1 MAQYIKPVVAEVSP
15 NLYAAAKSAGLTGVE
30 KNQVEQMSYTIKKHR
45 QLGKLGV
52 DGARREFERLDSNIQ
67 DQLKFMFKDAEY
79 MQEAPD
85 ASDRVMGVVKGAAKI
100 AASPLIG
107 LFKLGGQ
114 YNRLIN
120 QPYKVARQV
129 AQGADLFSAKTWT
142 DAWDGKSQYDLGALK
157 EATDYFGKYD
167 VEVAKGLL
175 AGKTPGEIV
184 QDFGKVDPELLNS
197 IKKAYDDPE
206 AFKLIVDGVKY
217 AQVSPGRDIARMLDR
232 RPPASGVSGTTKNV
246 SGVIDF
252 VYQIAVDPL
261 TWMTGGLSKGVTKGE
276 RLVNSITDAINNG
289 VPIEKAVEAT
299 FKDPKVFQLWENGI
313 GPALKKVADSKG
325 DFGAQS
331 IALDEIA
338 KNFPGYNNPSAIKA
352 LVSGKAFDAAGAQ
365 KYFEDAG
372 NLNLLLAGRTDGM
385 TYMRNGVATARQNRL
400 FSDAIVRSLD
410 NTFNSMSKT
419 AAERNEALTPITE
432 ALLNTED
439 ALQRL
444 NNPLSDMSVL
454 LKANAEIKGWKNLK
468 TYGQLAAR
476 SPQGMEVRIGVNAVD
491 TAANFTARAR
501 QILPKEMAQA
511 LTVRFLEST
520 ADEQIVILRN
530 LDAATMYSMGLGG
543 SVKGEE
549 LIVKTLQD
557 KYGNKAGFAT
567 KRDLAINPEHTKFAP
582 ANTVRE
588 SESGFFVNTEG
599 PIQPYQSTFAVGSLP
614 YDVIGSTIW
623 EIKSKKNIINALGGA
638 TQGNFSKKLVDT
650 WSILTLFP
658 RLGIR
663 SAIDEATMYLLSA
676 PTKDIR
682 RFASLQGLRL
692 GNVSRAATGSETA
705 SGPVRRGIQKALGFV
720 PKSDSVVNI
729 GKQPR
734 YSHEKALSLIDREN
748 IINAKATELG
758 TDPALL
764 TSLEKRQSIAE
775 HITSM
780 YGKHIDDE
788 DLKHIM
794 QAFVNSPDALN
805 SMASSVVAAAGLSG
819 RYGDEVAASVIT
831 PSMLDKAFE
840 AIGVK
845 MGKGTRTIDTGML
858 SEQEVA
864 LAHFEKWFKMLAG
877 NTVKLSDDV
886 TFNPADIFFRYNALK
901 PGEIDPKTGKEMMEL
916 ALDAGMSKVGFKFDE
931 LTKTWV
937 IKDAKDQLTVNAFL
951 ERTMYTVQA
960 RAKGLD
966 DEQIAR
972 GQLFRMFT
980 DMFETFHGDANKF
993 NERLLGV
1000 VKDSY
1005 RQLVKMSD
1013 ETGRIPTWNA
1023 AVARIPLDEFQDA
1036 SQGFRISGP
1045 INTEL
1050 SFGDFDIESV
1060 FKRAGNTMMDWMDQ
1074 QVTGIFR
1081 QPAVMVTYAG
1091 LRKKYKGIEKEF
1103 VRQQVKQE
1111 IGPWGGATQKQI
1123 DAVTA
1128 KYEDIAQKR
1137 FTELAVRE
1145 AADTILKFAD
1155 NPKIRSNFSFSLR
1168 TVGRYYRATE
1178 DFYRRI
1184 YRLKDVAPRTLYRL
1198 RLANVGIEA
1207 SGAIHNDAE
1216 GEPYVV
1222 MPMDNVIFKAT
1233 DGALRVLTG
1242 NTGYS
1247 QPIFNE
1253 FTFKLRMVNPSFS
1266 QDAGLPTLSGPIAGL
1281 GVIAVKNL
1289 LGVVPGKIPFVG
1301 DAIQPYS
1308 ERLGE
1313 SIDTFALG
1321 NIGDNVDVVRAVVPS
1336 SLQRVWGMLPFDEKS
1351 RQETTAAMQAIAYN
1365 AANGIGISP
1374 DATDVE
1380 KAEYLNNIRISAHNI
1395 LFMRHFL
1402 GLFSPVAPGT
1412 MESVGVPDYI
1422 KDTGITSL
1430 RSEFFDILNGVIATS
1445 DGDITDPYE
1454 QALATY
1460 IGTNPGKLIY
1470 TVSREDKQTKVLI
1483 KNTDKLKD
1491 WGINNAK
1498 LIEQYG
1504 EAAYIFAPQIGEFNA
1519 GTYNWIQSAG
1529 LVKSKSVE
1537 KYLRDVQVSEDK
1549 QKYYDIARQE
1559 KEILSTMSDPEL
1571 RANVIKA
1578 ATNERN
1584 ALKAN
1589 NPLLNSALIGSGN
1602 TIGNEQVL
1610 MNSVEQMILDP
1621 NADINPATRQRMA
1634 LAIKM
1639 MREFIAFSTDPELKN
1654 VTNAAQLKAERKDQ
1668 IEADL
1673 KELMLGDLYL
1683 TEANRAIFKSILSF
1697 YSRDSYYAYKELK

>member
-1 MAQYIKPVVAEVSP
+1 MPQYIKPVVAEVSP
-15 NLYAAAKSAGLTGVE
+15 NLYVAAKSAGLTGVE

-45 QLGKLGV
+45 QLSKLGT
-52 DGARREFERLDSNIQ
+52 DGARQEFDRLDSNIQ

-85 ASDRVMGVVKGAAKI
+85 AADRVMGVVKGAAKI

-129 AQGADLFSAKTWT
+129 AQGADLFSTKTWT

-206 AFKLIVDGVKY
+206 AFKLVVDGVKY

-232 RPPASGVSGTTKNV
+232 KPPASGVSETTRKLSGT
-246 SGVIDF
+246 IDF
-252 VYQIAVDPL
+252 IYQIAVDPL

-276 RLVNSITDAINNG
+276 RIATSITEAINKG
-289 VPIEKAVEAT
+289 VPIEKAIETT
-299 FKDPKVFQLWENGI
+299 FKDPKIFDLWEKGI
-313 GPALKKVADSKG
+313 GPAIKKVADSKSPG
-325 DFGAQS
+325 EKS
-331 IALDEIA
+331 IALDDIA
-338 KNFPGYNNPSAIKA
+338 KNFPGYNNPSAIKVLSEA
-352 LVSGKAFDAAGAQ
+352 KVFDATRAQ
-365 KYFEDAG
+365 RFFEDAS
-372 NLNLLLAGRTDGM
+372 NLNLLLAGRTDGI
-385 TYMRNGVATARQNRL
+385 TYMRNGVAVARQNRL
-400 FSDAIVRSLD
+400 FSDAITRSLD
-410 NTFNSMSKT
+410 SVFNNMSRT
-419 AAERNEALTPITE
+419 AAQRDEALSPIT
-432 ALLNTED
+432 AAFLNTED
-439 ALQRL
+439 SLQRL
-444 NNPLSDMSVL
+444 INPNSDMSVVL
-454 LKANAEIKGWKNLK
+454 AANKEITRWKK
-468 TYGQLAAR
+468 IGQMAAR
-476 SPQGMEVRIGVNAVD
+476 SPQGMEVRIGINAID
-491 TAANFTARAR
+491 TSANFTARAR

-543 SVKGEE
+543 SQKGEE
-549 LIVKTLQD
+549 LILKTLQD
-557 KYGNKAGFAT
+557 KYGDKAGFAT

-582 ANTVRE
+582 ANTVRQ

-614 YDVIGSTIW
+614 YDAIGSTIW
-623 EIKSKKNIINALGGA
+623 EIKSKKNIIGGLGGA
-638 TQGNFSKKLVDT
+638 TQGNFSKRLVDT

-658 RLGIR
+658 RLGVR

-692 GNVSRAATGSETA
+692 GNVSRAATGSKTA
-705 SGPVRRGIQKALGFV
+705 SGPIRRGIQKALGFV
-720 PKSDSVVNI
+720 PKSNSTVRI

-734 YSHEKALSLIDREN
+734 YSHEEALSFIDREN
-748 IINAKATELG
+748 IINAKALELG

-775 HITSM
+775 HITVM
-780 YGKHIDDE
+780 YGKHIDNE
-788 DLKHIM
+788 DLKHIL

-805 SMASSVVAAAGLSG
+805 SMASSIVAAAGLSG

-840 AIGVK
+840 AMGIK

-886 TFNPADIFFRYNALK
+886 TLNPADIFFRYNALK

-916 ALDAGMSKVGFKFDE
+916 ALDAGMSKLGFKFDE
-931 LTKTWV
+931 LTKTWL
-937 IKDAKDQLTVNAFL
+937 IKDAKDQKTVDSFL
-951 ERTMYTVQA
+951 QLSMYTVQA

-993 NERLLGV
+993 NEGLLGV

-1005 RQLVKMSD
+1005 RQLVKISA

-1050 SFGDFDIESV
+1050 AFGDFNIESV

-1103 VRQQVKQE
+1103 VRQQVARE
-1111 IGPWGGATQKQI
+1111 IGPFGGTPQKKI
-1123 DAVTA
+1123 DALTA

-1198 RLANVGIEA
+1198 RLSNVGIEA
-1207 SGAIHNDAE
+1207 SGGIHTDAQ

-1233 DGALRVLTG
+1233 DGAFRVLTG
-1242 NTGYS
+1242 TTGYS
-1247 QPIFNE
+1247 QPLFNE
-1253 FTFKLRMVNPSFS
+1253 FTFKLRMANPSFS
-1266 QDAGLPTLSGPIAGL
+1266 QDAGLPTLSGPVAGL

-1301 DAIQPYS
+1301 DRIQPYA
-1308 ERLGE
+1308 EQLGE
-1313 SIDTFALG
+1313 SVDTFALG
-1321 NIGDNVDVVRAVVPS
+1321 NIGDNVDIVRAVVPS
-1336 SLQRVWGMLPFDEKS
+1336 SLQRIWGMLPFDEKS

-1374 DATDVE
+1374 NATDVE
-1380 KAEYLNNIRISAHNI
+1380 KSEYLDNIRISAHNV

-1402 GLFSPVAPGT
+1402 GLISPVAPGT

-1430 RSEFFDILNGVIATS
+1430 RSEFFDILNGINAANN
-1445 DGDITDPYE
+1445 GDITDPYE
-1454 QALATY
+1454 EALATY

-1470 TVSREDKQTKVLI
+1470 TVSRDDKQSKVFI

-1491 WGINNAK
+1491 WGIKNGK

-1504 EAAYIFAPQIGEFNA
+1504 EAAYIFAPQIGDFNA
-1519 GTYNWIQSAG
+1519 GTYNWIQAAG
-1529 LVKSKSVE
+1529 LVKSKSIE
-1537 KYLRDVQVSEDK
+1537 KYFKDLAVAEDK

-1559 KEILSTMSDPEL
+1559 KEILSIMSDPEL

-1578 ATNERN
+1578 ATEQRN

-1610 MNSVEQMILDP
+1610 MTSVEQMIQDP
-1621 NADINPATRQRMA
+1621 NTDINPATRQRMA

-1639 MREFIAFSTDPELKN
+1639 IREFIAFSTDPELKN
-1654 VTNAAQLKAERKDQ
+1654 VSNATQLKSERKDQ
-1668 IEADL
+1668 IEANL

-1683 TEANRAIFKSILSF
+1683 TEANRAIFKSILGF

>member
-1 MAQYIKPVVAEVSP
+1 MPQYIKYVVAEVSP
-15 NLYAAAKSAGLTGVE
+15 NLYAAATSAGLTGVE

-45 QLGKLGV
+45 ELNKLGT
-52 DGARREFERLDSNIQ
+52 DGARKEFDRLDLGVQ
-67 DQLKFMFKDAEY
+67 DQLRFMFKDAEY
-79 MQEAPD
+79 MQEAED
-85 ASDRVMGVVKGAAKI
+85 ATDRFMGVVKTVAKV

-120 QPYKVARQV
+120 EPYKVARQV
-129 AQGADLFSAKTWT
+129 AQGADLFSAKTWV
-142 DAWDGKSQYDLGALK
+142 DAWDGKNQYDQGALK

-175 AGKTPGEIV
+175 YGKTPGEIV
-184 QDFGKVDPELLNS
+184 QDFGKVDPNLLNS

-206 AFKLIVDGVKY
+206 AFKLVLDGVKY

-232 RPPASGVSGTTKNV
+232 KPPSSGVTGTTKNV
-246 SGVIDF
+246 SGVLDF
-252 VYQIAVDPL
+252 IYQFAVDPL

-276 RLVNSITDAINNG
+276 RITNSLTDAINKG
-289 VPIEKAVEAT
+289 VPIERAVETT
-299 FKDPKVFQLWENGI
+299 FKEPLVSELWNRGM
-313 GPALKKVADSKG
+313 GPAIKRVADAVSPGEK
-325 DFGAQS
+325 S
-331 IALDEIA
+331 LALDNIA
-338 KNFPGYNNPSAIKA
+338 KNFPGYNNPSIIKV
-352 LVSGKAFDAAGAQ
+352 LSNSKVFDAPSAQ
-365 KYFEDAG
+365 KFFEDAG
-372 NLNLLLAGRTDGM
+372 NLNLLLAGRVDGI
-385 TYMRNGVATARQNRL
+385 TYMRNGVAVARTHRL
-400 FSDAIVRSLD
+400 MSDGMTRSLD
-410 NTFNSMSKT
+410 SIFNNMSRT
-419 AAERNEALTPITE
+419 AAERDAALSPIV
-432 ALLNTED
+432 AAFLNTED

-444 NNPLSDMSVL
+444 INPNADMSVV
-454 LKANAEIKGWKNLK
+454 LKANKEITGWKK
-468 TYGQLAAR
+468 IGQMAAR
-476 SPQGMEVRIGVNAVD
+476 SPQGLEVRIGVNAID
-491 TAANFTARAR
+491 TSANFTARAR

-511 LTVRFLEST
+511 LTVRFLDST

-549 LIVKTLQD
+549 LIIKTLQD
-557 KYGNKAGFAT
+557 KYGDKAGFAT
-567 KRDLAINPEHTKFAP
+567 KRDLAINPEHAKFAP
-582 ANTVRE
+582 ANSVRE
-588 SESGFFVNTEG
+588 SETGFFVNTEG
-599 PIQPYQSTFAVGSLP
+599 PIQPYQSTWAVGSLP
-614 YDVIGSTIW
+614 YDIIGSTIW
-623 EIKSKKNIINALGGA
+623 EIKSKKNIINAIGGA
-638 TQGNFSKKLVDT
+638 TQGSFSKKLVDT

-682 RFASLQGLRL
+682 NFASLQGFRL
-692 GNVSRAATGSETA
+692 GNMSRAATGSKSA
-705 SGPVRRGIQKALGFV
+705 SGPVRRSVQAALKLV
-720 PKSDSVVNI
+720 PKPNSPIRI

-734 YSHEKALSLIDREN
+734 YSHEEALTLIDRQN
-748 IINAKATELG
+748 IIDARAIELG
-758 TDPALL
+758 VDPAMLS
-764 TSLEKRQSIAE
+764 SLEKREAISD
-775 HITSM
+775 HVSNM
-780 YGKHIDDE
+780 YGKYIDKE
-788 DLKHIM
+788 TAGYLM
-794 QAFVNSPDALN
+794 QGFVHSPDALN
-805 SMASSVVAAAGLSG
+805 SMAASVVAASGISG

-831 PSMLDKAFE
+831 PSMLDMAFE

-877 NTVKLSDDV
+877 NTAKLSDEV
-886 TFNPADIFFRYNALK
+886 TLNPAEIFFRYNALK

-916 ALDAGMSKVGFKFDE
+916 ALDAGMSKIGFKFNE
-931 LTKTWV
+931 LTKTWI
-937 IKDAKDQLTVNAFL
+937 IKDAPDQKTVNAFL
-951 ERTMYTVQA
+951 ERSMYTVQA

-993 NERLLGV
+993 NQGLLDV

-1005 RQLVKMSD
+1005 RQLEKMAAES
-1013 ETGRIPTWNA
+1013 GRIPTWNA
-1023 AVARIPLDEFQDA
+1023 AVARISLDEFQEA
-1036 SQGFRISGP
+1036 SKGFRISGP

-1050 SFGDFDIESV
+1050 AFGDFNIESV
-1060 FKRAGNTMMDWMDQ
+1060 FKRAGNTMMDWMDE

-1081 QPAVMVTYAG
+1081 QPAIMVTYSA

-1103 VRQQVKQE
+1103 VRQQVQNE
-1111 IGPWGGATQKQI
+1111 IGPFAGATQKQI
-1123 DAVTA
+1123 DTVTE
-1128 KYEDIAQKR
+1128 KYKAIAEKR

-1184 YRLKDVAPRTLYRL
+1184 YRMKDVSPRALYRL
-1198 RLANVGIEA
+1198 RLSNVGIEA
-1207 SGAIHNDAE
+1207 SGAIHNDAT

-1233 DGALRVLTG
+1233 DGAIRVLTG

-1247 QPIFNE
+1247 QPLFNE

-1281 GVIAVKNL
+1281 GVIAIKNL
-1289 LGVVPGKIPFVG
+1289 LGVVPGKIPFIG
-1301 DAIQPYS
+1301 DTLQPYS
-1308 ERLGE
+1308 QQLGE

-1336 SLQRVWGMLPFDEKS
+1336 SLQRVWGMLPFDEKA

-1365 AANGIGISP
+1365 AANGVGIDPNAS
-1374 DATDVE
+1374 DLE
-1380 KAEYLNNIRISAHNI
+1380 KAEYLDNIRISAHNV

-1402 GLFSPVAPGT
+1402 GLFSPVAPMT

-1430 RSEFFDILNGVIATS
+1430 RSEFFDILNGVIAS
-1445 DGDITDPYE
+1445 SNGDITDPYE
-1454 QALATY
+1454 EALATY
-1460 IGTNPGKLIY
+1460 IGNNPGKLIY
-1470 TVSREDKQTKVLI
+1470 TISREDKQTSVLI
-1483 KNTDKLKD
+1483 KNTDKLKN
-1491 WGINNAK
+1491 WGIKNAK
-1498 LIEQYG
+1498 LVEQYG
-1504 EAAYIFAPQIGEFNA
+1504 EAAYIFAPQIGDFNA
-1519 GTYNWIQSAG
+1519 ATYNWIQSAG
-1529 LVKSKSVE
+1529 LVKSKSLE
-1537 KYLRDVQVSEDK
+1537 KYYKDLQVAEDK
-1549 QKYYDIARQE
+1549 QKYYDVARQE
-1559 KEILSTMSDPEL
+1559 KEILANMSDPEL
-1571 RANVIKA
+1571 RGNVIKA
-1578 ATNERN
+1578 ATQQRN
-1584 ALKAN
+1584 ALKSS
-1589 NPLLNSALIGSGN
+1589 NPLLNSALIGTGN
-1602 TIGNEQVL
+1602 TIGNEAVL
-1610 MNSVEQMILDP
+1610 MNSVEQMVLDS
-1621 NADINPATRQRMA
+1621 NVDINPATRQRMS

-1639 MREFIAFSTDPELKN
+1639 IREFIAFSTDPQLRDVVN
-1654 VTNAAQLKAERKDQ
+1654 SVQLKAERKAQ
-1668 IEADL
+1668 IEANL
-1673 KELMLGDLYL
+1673 NELMLGDLYL

-1697 YSRDSYYAYKELK
+1697 YSRDSYYAYKELR

>member
-1 MAQYIKPVVAEVSP
+1 MPQYIKPIVAEVSP
-15 NLYAAAKSAGLTGVE
+15 NLYLAAKSAGLTGVE

-45 QLGKLGV
+45 ELGKLGT
-52 DGARREFERLDSNIQ
+52 DGARKEYDRLDPNIQ
-67 DQLKFMFKDAEY
+67 DQLKFMFKDADY
-79 MQEAPD
+79 MQEPED
-85 ASDRVMGVVKGAAKI
+85 ATDRFMGVVKTVVKV

-120 QPYKVARQV
+120 EPYKVARQV
-129 AQGADLFSAKTWT
+129 AQGADLFAAKTWV
-142 DAWDGKSQYDLGALK
+142 DAWDGKNQYDQGALK

-175 AGKTPGEIV
+175 YGKTPGEIV
-184 QDFGKVDPELLNS
+184 QDFGTVDPELLNS
-197 IKKAYDDPE
+197 IKKAYDDPD
-206 AFKLIVDGVKY
+206 AFQLVLDGVKY

-232 RPPASGVSGTTKNV
+232 RPPSSGVTGTTKNV
-246 SGVIDF
+246 SGVLDF
-252 VYQIAVDPL
+252 IYQFAVDPL

-276 RLVNSITDAINNG
+276 RITNSLTNAINKG
-289 VPIEKAVEAT
+289 VPIERAVETT
-299 FKDPKVFQLWENGI
+299 FKEPLVFNLWEDGI
-313 GPALKKVADSKG
+313 GPAIKKVADSKG

-331 IALDEIA
+331 IALDNIA
-338 KNFPGYNNPSAIKA
+338 KNFPGYNNPSIIKV
-352 LVSGKAFDAAGAQ
+352 LSDAKVFNASSAQ
-365 KYFEDAG
+365 RFFEDAG
-372 NLNLLLAGRTDGM
+372 NLNLLLAGRVDGI
-385 TYMRNGVATARQNRL
+385 TYMRNGVAVARQNRL
-400 FSDAIVRSLD
+400 WSDAITRSLD
-410 NTFNSMSKT
+410 KTFNNMSKT

-432 ALLNTED
+432 ALLNTES

-444 NNPLSDMSVL
+444 VNPTADMSAVL
-454 LKANAEIKGWKNLK
+454 NANKEIKGWKK
-468 TYGQLAAR
+468 IGQMAAR
-476 SPQGMEVRIGVNAVD
+476 SPQGLEVRIGVNAID

-501 QILPKEMAQA
+501 QLLPKEMAQA

-549 LIVKTLQD
+549 LIIKTLQD
-557 KYGNKAGFAT
+557 KYGDKAGFAT
-567 KRDLAINPEHTKFAP
+567 KRDLAINPEHAKFAP
-582 ANTVRE
+582 ANSVRE
-588 SESGFFVNTEG
+588 SETGFFVNTEG
-599 PIQPYQSTFAVGSLP
+599 PIQPYQTTWAVGSLP
-614 YDVIGSTIW
+614 YDIIGSTIW
-623 EIKSKKNIINALGGA
+623 EIKSKKNIINGIGGA
-638 TQGNFSKKLVDT
+638 TQGAFSKKLVDT

-658 RLGIR
+658 RLGVR

-682 RFASLQGLRL
+682 HFASLQGFRL
-692 GNVSRAATGSETA
+692 GNMSRAATGSKSA
-705 SGPVRRGIQKALGFV
+705 SGPVRRSIQAGLKLT
-720 PKSDSVVNI
+720 PKSESGIRI

-734 YSHEKALSLIDREN
+734 YTHEEALSLIDREN
-748 IINAKATELG
+748 IINAKAIELG

-764 TSLEKRQSIAE
+764 SSLEKRKAISE
-775 HITSM
+775 HVSKM
-780 YGKHIDDE
+780 YGKYINKE
-788 DLKHIM
+788 TAGYLM
-794 QAFVNSPDALN
+794 QGFVHSPDALN
-805 SMASSVVAAAGLSG
+805 SMAASIVAASGIAG

-831 PSMLDKAFE
+831 PSMLDRAFE
-840 AIGVK
+840 AIGIK

-877 NTVKLSDDV
+877 NTAKLSDEV
-886 TFNPADIFFRYNALK
+886 ILNPAEIFFRYNALK
-901 PGEIDPKTGKEMMEL
+901 PGEVDPKTGKEMMEL
-916 ALDAGMSKVGFKFDE
+916 ALDAAMTKIGFKFDE
-931 LTKTWV
+931 LTKTWLV
-937 IKDAKDQLTVNAFL
+937 KDASDQKTVNAFL
-951 ERTMYTVQA
+951 ERSMYTVQA

-966 DEQIAR
+966 DEQIVR

-993 NERLLGV
+993 NDTLLGV
-1000 VKDSY
+1000 VQSSY
-1005 RQLVKMSD
+1005 RELQKMALES
-1013 ETGRIPTWNA
+1013 GRIPTWNA
-1023 AVARIPLDEFQDA
+1023 AVARISLDEFQEA
-1036 SQGFRISGP
+1036 SKGFRISGP

-1050 SFGDFDIESV
+1050 AFGDFNIESV

-1081 QPAVMVTYAG
+1081 QPAVMVTYAS
-1091 LRKKYKGIEKEF
+1091 LRKKYAGIEKEF
-1103 VRQQVKQE
+1103 VRQQVKNDL
-1111 IGPWGGATQKQI
+1111 GPFPGATQQRI
-1123 DAVTA
+1123 DDLTE
-1128 KYEDIAQKR
+1128 KYRGIAEKR

-1184 YRLKDVAPRTLYRL
+1184 YRMKDVAPRALYRL
-1198 RLANVGIEA
+1198 RLSNVGIEA
-1207 SGAIHNDAE
+1207 SGAIHNDAT

-1233 DGALRVLTG
+1233 DGAIRVLTG

-1247 QPIFNE
+1247 QPLFSE

-1281 GVIAVKNL
+1281 SVIAIKNL
-1289 LGVVPGKIPFVG
+1289 LGVVPGKIPFIG
-1301 DAIQPYS
+1301 DTLQPYS
-1308 ERLGE
+1308 QQLGE

-1365 AANGIGISP
+1365 AANGVGIDP
-1374 DATDVE
+1374 NATDEE
-1380 KAEYLNNIRISAHNI
+1380 KAKYLDNIRISAHNV

-1454 QALATY
+1454 EALATY

-1491 WGINNAK
+1491 WGIKNAA
-1498 LIEQYG
+1498 LIKQYG
-1504 EAAYIFAPQIGEFNA
+1504 EAAYIFAPQIGDFNA
-1519 GTYNWIQSAG
+1519 ATYNWIQSAG
-1529 LVKSKSVE
+1529 LVQSKSVE
-1537 KYLRDVQVSEDK
+1537 KYYKDLQVAEDK

-1559 KEILSTMSDPEL
+1559 KEILNNMSDPEL

-1578 ATNERN
+1578 ATEQRN
-1584 ALKAN
+1584 ALKAS
-1589 NPLLNSALIGSGN
+1589 NPLLNSALIGAGN
-1602 TIGNEQVL
+1602 TIGNETVL
-1610 MNSVEQMILDP
+1610 MNSVEQMITNP
-1621 NADINPATRQRMA
+1621 SIDINPATRQRMA

-1639 MREFIAFSTDPELKN
+1639 MREFIAFSTDPQLKN
-1654 VTNAAQLKAERKDQ
+1654 VQNATQLKAERKAQ
-1668 IEADL
+1668 IEANL
-1673 KELMLGDLYL
+1673 KELMLGDLYV
-1683 TEANRAIFKSILSF
+1683 TEANRAIFKSILGF
-1697 YSRDSYYAYKELK
+1697 YSRDSYYAFKELM

>member
-1 MAQYIKPVVAEVSP
+1 MPQYIKPVVAEVSP
-15 NLYAAAKSAGLTGVE
+15 NLYAAAKSAGLNGVE

-45 QLGKLGV
+45 ELAKLGTE
-52 DGARREFERLDSNIQ
+52 GARKEFDRLDAGIQ

-79 MQEAPD
+79 MQEPPD
-85 ASDRVMGVVKGAAKI
+85 ATDRVKGVLGTVGKI
-100 AASPLIG
+100 VASPLIG

-120 QPYKVARQV
+120 EPYKVARQV

-142 DAWDGKSQYDLGALK
+142 DAWDGRNQYDLGALK

-184 QDFGKVDPELLNS
+184 QDFGKVDPALLNS
-197 IKKAYDDPE
+197 IKKAYDEPE
-206 AFKLIVDGVKY
+206 TFKTILDGVKY

-232 RPPASGVSGTTKNV
+232 KPPSSGVSGTTKNV

-252 VYQIAVDPL
+252 IYQIAVDPL

-276 RLVNSITDAINNG
+276 RIANSLTDAINKG
-289 VPIEKAVEAT
+289 VPVEKAVETT
-299 FKDPKVFQLWENGI
+299 FKEPLVFELWNKGI
-313 GPALKKVADSKG
+313 GPAIKKVADSTTPGEK
-325 DFGAQS
+325 S
-331 IALDEIA
+331 LALDDIA
-338 KNFPGYNNPSAIKA
+338 KNFPGYNDKNAIKV
-352 LVSGKAFDAAGAQ
+352 LVDGKAFDAPSAQ
-365 KYFEDAG
+365 KFFEDAG
-372 NLNLLLAGRTDGM
+372 NLNLLLAGRVDGV
-385 TYMRNGVATARQNRL
+385 TYMRNGVAVARQNRL
-400 FSDAIVRSLD
+400 MSDALVRSLD
-410 NTFNSMSKT
+410 KTFNNMSRT
-419 AAERNEALTPITE
+419 AAERDEALEPITA

-444 NNPLSDMSVL
+444 INPNADMSVV
-454 LKANAEIKGWKNLK
+454 LKANEEIRGWKK
-468 TYGQLAAR
+468 IGQMAAR
-476 SPQGMEVRIGVNAVD
+476 SPQGLEVRIGVNAID

-549 LIVKTLQD
+549 LIIKTLQD
-557 KYGNKAGFAT
+557 KYGDKAGFAT
-567 KRDLAINPEHTKFAP
+567 KRDLAINPEHAKFAP
-582 ANTVRE
+582 ANSVRE
-588 SESGFFVNTEG
+588 SETGLFVNTEG
-599 PIQPYQSTFAVGSLP
+599 PIQPYQTTWAVGSLP

-638 TQGNFSKKLVDT
+638 TQGNFSKKLVDS

-658 RLGIR
+658 RLGVR

-676 PTKDIR
+676 PTKDLR
-682 RFASLQGLRL
+682 NFASLQGLRL
-692 GNVSRAATGSETA
+692 GNMSRAATGSKSAT
-705 SGPVRRGIQKALGFV
+705 GPVRRSIQKALKFA
-720 PKSDSVVNI
+720 PNSNAPI
-729 GKQPR
+729 RLGKQPR
-734 YSHEKALSLIDREN
+734 YSHEEALTLMDRQN
-748 IINAKATELG
+748 IIDAKAIELG
-758 TDPALL
+758 VDPAMLS
-764 TSLEKRQSIAE
+764 SLEKREAISD
-775 HITSM
+775 HVSKM
-780 YGKHIDDE
+780 YGTYVDE
-788 DLKHIM
+788 ESAGYLM
-794 QAFVNSPDALN
+794 QAFINSPDALN
-805 SMASSVVAAAGLSG
+805 SMASSLVASSGISG

-831 PSMLDKAFE
+831 PSMLDMAFE

-845 MGKGTRTIDTGML
+845 MGKGTRTVDTGML

-877 NTVKLSDDV
+877 NKAKLSDEV
-886 TFNPADIFFRYNALK
+886 TLNPAEIFFRYNALK
-901 PGEIDPKTGKEMMEL
+901 PGEIDPRTGKEMMEL
-916 ALDAGMSKVGFKFDE
+916 ALDAAMTKIGFKFDE
-931 LTKTWV
+931 LTKTWL
-937 IKDAKDQLTVNAFL
+937 IKDAPDQKTVNAFL
-951 ERTMYTVQA
+951 ERSMYTVQA
-960 RAKGLD
+960 RARGLD

-980 DMFETFHGDANKF
+980 DMYETFHGDANKF
-993 NERLLGV
+993 NETLLGV
-1000 VKDSY
+1000 VQSSY
-1005 RQLVKMSD
+1005 RQLEKMATDS
-1013 ETGRIPTWNA
+1013 GRIPSWNE
-1023 AVARIPLDEFQDA
+1023 AVARIPLDEFQEA
-1036 SQGFRISGP
+1036 SKGFRISGP

-1050 SFGDFDIESV
+1050 AFGDFNVESV
-1060 FKRAGNTMMDWMDQ
+1060 FRRYGNAMMDMMDQ

-1081 QPAVMVTYAG
+1081 QPAIMVTYTA
-1091 LRKKYKGIEKEF
+1091 LRKKYAGIEREF
-1103 VRQQVKQE
+1103 VRQQVQRE
-1111 IGPWGGATQKQI
+1111 IGPFAGATQKQI
-1123 DAVTA
+1123 DVTTE
-1128 KYEDIAQKR
+1128 KYKAIAEKR

-1184 YRLKDVAPRTLYRL
+1184 YRMKDVAPRTLYRL
-1198 RLANVGIEA
+1198 RLSNVGIES
-1207 SGAIHNDAE
+1207 SGAIHEDQN

-1233 DGALRVLTG
+1233 DGAFRALTG

-1247 QPIFNE
+1247 QPLFNE

-1266 QDAGLPTLSGPIAGL
+1266 QDAGLPTLSGPVAGL

-1289 LGVVPGKIPFVG
+1289 LGVVPGKIPFIG
-1301 DAIQPYS
+1301 GTLQPYS
-1308 ERLGE
+1308 QQLGE

-1321 NIGDNVDVVRAVVPS
+1321 NIGDNVDVFRAVVPS

-1365 AANGIGISP
+1365 AANGVGIDPNAS
-1374 DATDVE
+1374 DIE
-1380 KAEYLNNIRISAHNI
+1380 KAKYLDNIRISAHNV

-1402 GLFSPVAPGT
+1402 GLLSPVAPT
-1412 MESVGVPDYI
+1412 VMESVGVPDYI

-1430 RSEFFDILNGVIATS
+1430 RSEFFDILNGVIAS
-1445 DGDITDPYE
+1445 SNGDITDPYE
-1454 QALATY
+1454 QALVTY
-1460 IGTNPGKLIY
+1460 IGNNPGKLIY
-1470 TVSREDKQTKVLI
+1470 TVSREDKQTRVLI

-1491 WGINNAK
+1491 WGIKNAK

-1504 EAAYIFAPQIGEFNA
+1504 EAAYIFAPQIGDFNA
-1519 GTYNWIQSAG
+1519 ATYNWIQSAG
-1529 LVKSKSVE
+1529 LVKSKSLE
-1537 KYLRDVQVSEDK
+1537 KYYKDLQTAEDK

-1559 KEILSTMSDPEL
+1559 KEILAEMSDPEL

-1578 ATNERN
+1578 ATQQRV

-1589 NPLLNSALIGSGN
+1589 NPLLNSALIGEGN

-1610 MNSVEQMILDP
+1610 MNSVEQMISNPDVK
-1621 NADINPATRQRMA
+1621 INPATRQRMA

-1639 MREFIAFSTDPELKN
+1639 IREFIAFSTDPELKN
-1654 VTNAAQLKAERKDQ
+1654 VTNAPQLKAARKAQ
-1668 IEADL
+1668 IEANL
-1673 KELMLGDLYL
+1673 NELMLGDLYV
-1683 TEANRAIFKSILSF
+1683 TEANRAIFKSILNF

>member
-1 MAQYIKPVVAEVSP
+1 MPQYIKPVVAEVSP
-15 NLYAAAKSAGLTGVE
+15 NLYAAAQSAGLTGVE

-45 QLGKLGV
+45 ELAKLGTE
-52 DGARREFERLDSNIQ
+52 GARKEFDRLDPGIQ
-67 DQLKFMFKDAEY
+67 DQLKFMYKDAEY
-79 MQEAPD
+79 MQEPPD
-85 ASDRVMGVVKGAAKI
+85 ATDRVKGVLGTVGKI
-100 AASPLIG
+100 VASPLIG

-129 AQGADLFSAKTWT
+129 AQGEDLFAAKTWT
-142 DAWDGKSQYDLGALK
+142 DAWDGKNQYDQGALT
-157 EATDYFGKYD
+157 EATNYFGKYD

-184 QDFGKVDPELLNS
+184 QDYGRVDPALLNS
-197 IKKAYDDPE
+197 IKKAYDDPDT
-206 AFKLIVDGVKY
+206 FKQVLDGVKY

-232 RPPASGVSGTTKNV
+232 KPPSSGVSGTTKNV

-252 VYQIAVDPL
+252 IYQIAVDPL
-261 TWMTGGLSKGVTKGE
+261 TWMTGGLIKGATKGE
-276 RLVNSITDAINNG
+276 RIANSLTDAINKG
-289 VPIEKAVEAT
+289 VPVEKAVETT
-299 FKDPKVFQLWENGI
+299 FKEPLVFELWNKGI
-313 GPALKKVADSKG
+313 GPAIKKVADATTPGEKSL
-325 DFGAQS
+325 
-331 IALDEIA
+331 ALDNIA
-338 KNFPGYNNPSAIKA
+338 KNFPGYNDPNAIKV
-352 LVSGKAFDAAGAQ
+352 LVDGKAFDAPRAQ
-365 KYFEDAG
+365 KFFEDAG
-372 NLNLLLAGRTDGM
+372 NLNLLLAGRVDGV
-385 TYMRNGVATARQNRL
+385 TYMRNGVAVARQNRL
-400 FSDAIVRSLD
+400 MSDAITRSLD
-410 NTFNSMSKT
+410 KTFNNMSRT
-419 AAERNEALTPITE
+419 AAERDEALEPITA

-444 NNPLSDMSVL
+444 INPNADMSVV
-454 LKANAEIKGWKNLK
+454 LKANEEIKGWKK
-468 TYGQLAAR
+468 IGQMAAR
-476 SPQGMEVRIGVNAVD
+476 SPQGLEVRIGVNAID

-549 LIVKTLQD
+549 LIIKTLQD

-567 KRDLAINPEHTKFAP
+567 KRDLAINPEHAKFAP
-582 ANTVRE
+582 ANSVRE
-588 SESGFFVNTEG
+588 SETGLFVNTEG
-599 PIQPYQSTFAVGSLP
+599 PIQPYQTTWAVGSLP

-638 TQGNFSKKLVDT
+638 TQGNFSKKLVDS

-658 RLGIR
+658 RLGVR

-676 PTKDIR
+676 PTKDLFN
-682 RFASLQGLRL
+682 FATLQGLRL
-692 GNVSRAATGSETA
+692 GNMSRAATGSKSAT
-705 SGPVRRGIQKALGFV
+705 GPVRRSIQKALKFA
-720 PKSDSVVNI
+720 PNSNAPI
-729 GKQPR
+729 RLGKQPR
-734 YSHEKALSLIDREN
+734 YSHEEALTLMDRQN
-748 IINAKATELG
+748 IIDAKAIELG
-758 TDPALL
+758 VDPAMLS
-764 TSLEKRQSIAE
+764 SLEKREAISD
-775 HITSM
+775 HVSKM
-780 YGKHIDDE
+780 YGTYVDE
-788 DLKHIM
+788 ESAGYLM
-794 QAFVNSPDALN
+794 QAFVHSPDALN
-805 SMASSVVAAAGLSG
+805 SMAASLVASSGISG

-831 PSMLDKAFE
+831 PSMLDMAFE

-845 MGKGTRTIDTGML
+845 MGKGTRTVDTGML

-877 NTVKLSDDV
+877 NKAKLSDEV
-886 TFNPADIFFRYNALK
+886 TLNPAEIFFRYNALK
-901 PGEIDPKTGKEMMEL
+901 PGEIDPRTGKEMMEL
-916 ALDAGMSKVGFKFDE
+916 ALDAAMTKIGFKFDE
-931 LTKTWV
+931 LTKTWL
-937 IKDAKDQLTVNAFL
+937 IKDAPDQKTVNAFL
-951 ERTMYTVQA
+951 ERSMYTVQA
-960 RAKGLD
+960 RARGLD

-980 DMFETFHGDANKF
+980 DMYETFHGDANKF
-993 NERLLGV
+993 NETLLGV
-1000 VKDSY
+1000 VQSSY
-1005 RQLVKMSD
+1005 RQLEKMATDS
-1013 ETGRIPTWNA
+1013 GRIPSWNE
-1023 AVARIPLDEFQDA
+1023 AVARIPLDEFQEA
-1036 SQGFRISGP
+1036 SKGFRISGP

-1050 SFGDFDIESV
+1050 AFGDFNVESV
-1060 FKRAGNTMMDWMDQ
+1060 FRRYGNTMMDMMDQ

-1081 QPAVMVTYAG
+1081 QPAIMVTYAA
-1091 LRKKYKGIEKEF
+1091 LRKKYAGIEREF
-1103 VRQQVKQE
+1103 VRQQVQLE
-1111 IGPWGGATQKQI
+1111 MGPFAGATQKQI
-1123 DAVTA
+1123 DTVTE
-1128 KYEDIAQKR
+1128 KYRAIAEKR

-1145 AADTILKFAD
+1145 AADTVLKFAD

-1198 RLANVGIEA
+1198 RLSNVGIES
-1207 SGAIHNDAE
+1207 SGAIHEDQN

-1233 DGALRVLTG
+1233 DGAFRALTG

-1247 QPIFNE
+1247 QPLFNE

-1289 LGVVPGKIPFVG
+1289 LGTVPGKIPFVG
-1301 DAIQPYS
+1301 GAIQPYS
-1308 ERLGE
+1308 QQLGE

-1321 NIGDNVDVVRAVVPS
+1321 SIGDNVDVFRAVVPA
-1336 SLQRVWGMLPFDEKS
+1336 SLQRVWAALGIDEKS

-1365 AANGIGISP
+1365 AANGVGIDPNAS
-1374 DATDVE
+1374 DIE
-1380 KAEYLNNIRISAHNI
+1380 KAKYLDNIRISAHNV

-1402 GLFSPVAPGT
+1402 GLFSPVAPTT

-1430 RSEFFDILNGVIATS
+1430 RSEFFDILNGVIAS
-1445 DGDITDPYE
+1445 SNGDITDPYE
-1454 QALATY
+1454 QALVTY
-1460 IGTNPGKLIY
+1460 IGNNPGKLIY
-1470 TVSREDKQTKVLI
+1470 TVSREDKQTRVLI

-1491 WGINNAK
+1491 WGIRNAK
-1498 LIEQYG
+1498 LVEQYG
-1504 EAAYIFAPQIGEFNA
+1504 EAAYIFAPQIGDFNA
-1519 GTYNWIQSAG
+1519 ATYNWIQSAG
-1529 LVKSKSVE
+1529 LVKSKSLE
-1537 KYLRDVQVSEDK
+1537 KYYKDLQTAEDK

-1559 KEILSTMSDPEL
+1559 KEILAEMSDPEL

-1578 ATNERN
+1578 ATQQRA

-1589 NPLLNSALIGSGN
+1589 NPLLNSALIGEGN

-1610 MNSVEQMILDP
+1610 MNSVEQMISNPDVK
-1621 NADINPATRQRMA
+1621 INPATRQRMA

-1639 MREFIAFSTDPELKN
+1639 IREFIAFSTDPELKN
-1654 VTNAAQLKAERKDQ
+1654 VTNAPQLKAARKAQ
-1668 IEADL
+1668 IEANL
-1673 KELMLGDLYL
+1673 NELMLGDLYV
-1683 TEANRAIFKSILSF
+1683 TEANRAIFRSILNF

>member
-1 MAQYIKPVVAEVSP
+1 MAQYIKSIVGEVSP
-15 NLYAAAKSAGLTGVE
+15 NLYAAAQSAGLSGVE

-45 QLGKLGV
+45 QLAKLGT
-52 DGARREFERLDSNIQ
+52 DNARKQYDSLDPNIQ

-85 ASDRVMGVVKGAAKI
+85 AADRVFGAIKTVATI

-114 YNRLIN
+114 YNRIIN
-120 QPYKVARQV
+120 APYKVARQV
-129 AQGADLFSAKTWT
+129 AQGEDLFSSKTWT
-142 DAWDGKSQYDLGALK
+142 DAWDGKNQYDQGALS
-157 EATDYFGKYD
+157 EATSYFGKFD
-167 VEVAKGLL
+167 VLVARGLL
-175 AGKTPGEIV
+175 EGKTPGEIV
-184 QDFGKVDPELLNS
+184 QDFGKVDPDLLNS
-197 IKKAYDDPE
+197 IKKAYDDPD
-206 AFKLIVDGVKY
+206 AFKQVVDGVKY

-232 RPPASGVSGTTKNV
+232 KPPSSGVSEGTRKL
-246 SGVIDF
+246 SGTLDF
-252 VYQIAVDPL
+252 IYQFAIDPL
-261 TWMTGGLSKGVTKGE
+261 TWITGGLSKGVTKGE
-276 RLVNSITDAINNG
+276 RLATSITEAINKG
-289 VPIEKAVEAT
+289 VPIERAIETT
-299 FKDPKVFQLWENGI
+299 FKDPVVFNLWEKGI
-313 GPALKKVADSKG
+313 GPAIKKVADAKNPGEKSL
-325 DFGAQS
+325 
-331 IALDEIA
+331 ALDDIA
-338 KNFPGYNNPSAIKA
+338 KNFPGYNNPSVIQT
-352 LVSGKAFDAAGAQ
+352 LSRGRTFDAVSAQ
-365 KYFEDAG
+365 RFFEDAG

-385 TYMRNGVATARQNRL
+385 TYMRNGVAVARQNRL
-400 FSDAIVRSLD
+400 WSDGITRSLD
-410 NTFNSMSKT
+410 NTFNNMSKT
-419 AAERNEALTPITE
+419 AAQRDEALTPITE

-454 LKANAEIKGWKNLK
+454 LKANKEITRWKK
-468 TYGQLAAR
+468 IGQLAAR
-476 SPQGMEVRIGVNAVD
+476 SAQGMEVRVGVNAID
-491 TAANFTARAR
+491 TSANFTARAR

-549 LIVKTLQD
+549 LILKTLQD
-557 KYGNKAGFAT
+557 KYGDKAGFAT
-567 KRDLAINPEHTKFAP
+567 KRDLAINPEHAKFAP
-582 ANTVRE
+582 ANSVRE
-588 SESGFFVNTEG
+588 SETGFFVNTEG
-599 PIQPYQSTFAVGSLP
+599 PIQPYQSTWAVGSLP

-623 EIKSKKNIINALGGA
+623 EIKSKRNIIGALGGA
-638 TQGNFSKKLVDT
+638 TQGSFSKKLVDT

-658 RLGIR
+658 RLGVR
-663 SAIDEATMYLLSA
+663 SAIDEATMFLISA

-682 RFASLQGLRL
+682 NFASLQGLRL
-692 GNVSRAATGSETA
+692 GNMSRATTGSKSA
-705 SGPVRRGIQKALGFV
+705 SGPVRRSVQKALKFG
-720 PKSDSVVNI
+720 PKSNSAIRI

-734 YSHEKALSLIDREN
+734 YSHEEALSLIDRDN
-748 IINAKATELG
+748 IINAKAIELG
-758 TDPALL
+758 VDPALL
-764 TSLEKRQSIAE
+764 SSLEKREAIAD
-775 HITSM
+775 HVSVM
-780 YGKHIDDE
+780 YGKYIDE
-788 DLKHIM
+788 DSAGYLM
-794 QAFVNSPDALN
+794 QAFINSPDALN
-805 SMASSVVAAAGLSG
+805 SMASSIVAASGISG

-840 AIGVK
+840 AIGIK
-845 MGKGTRTIDTGML
+845 MGKGTRTVDTGML

-877 NTVKLSDDV
+877 NTAKLSDEV
-886 TFNPADIFFRYNALK
+886 TLNPADIFFRYNALK

-916 ALDAGMSKVGFKFDE
+916 ALDAGMSKIGFKFDE

-937 IKDAKDQLTVNAFL
+937 IKDAKDQRVVDAFL
-951 ERTMYTVQA
+951 ERTMYTVQS

-993 NERLLGV
+993 NEGLVDV
-1000 VKDSY
+1000 VKSSY
-1005 RQLVKMSD
+1005 RELQKMSA
-1013 ETGRIPTWNA
+1013 ESGRIPTWNA
-1023 AVARIPLDEFQDA
+1023 AVARISLDEFQEA
-1036 SQGFRISGP
+1036 SKGFRISGP

-1050 SFGDFDIESV
+1050 AFGDFNIESV

-1074 QVTGIFR
+1074 QVTGIYR
-1081 QPAVMVTYAG
+1081 QPAVMVTYTA
-1091 LRKKYKGIEKEF
+1091 LRKKYAGIEKEF
-1103 VRQQVKQE
+1103 VRQQVQRE
-1111 IGPWGGATQKQI
+1111 MGPFAGATQKQI
-1123 DAVTA
+1123 DIVTE
-1128 KYEDIAQKR
+1128 KYRAIAEKR

-1198 RLANVGIEA
+1198 RLSNVGIEA
-1207 SGAIHNDAE
+1207 SGAIHNDQE

-1233 DGALRVLTG
+1233 DNAIRVLTG

-1247 QPIFNE
+1247 QPLFNE
-1253 FTFKLRMVNPSFS
+1253 FTFKLRMINPSFS
-1266 QDAGLPTLSGPIAGL
+1266 QDAGLPTLSGPVAGL
-1281 GVIAVKNL
+1281 GVIAIKNI

-1301 DAIQPYS
+1301 GAIQPYS
-1308 ERLGE
+1308 EQLGE

-1321 NIGDNVDVVRAVVPS
+1321 NIGDNIDVVRAVVPS

-1351 RQETTAAMQAIAYN
+1351 RQETTAVMQAIAYN
-1365 AANGIGISP
+1365 AANGIGI
-1374 DATDVE
+1374 DANATDEE
-1380 KAEYLNNIRISAHNI
+1380 KADYLNNVRISAHNV

-1402 GLFSPVAPGT
+1402 GLLSPVAPGT
-1412 MESVGVPDYI
+1412 TESIGVPDYI

-1430 RSEFFDILNGVIATS
+1430 RSEFFDILNGITAAS
-1445 DGDITDPYE
+1445 NGDVADPYE
-1454 QALATY
+1454 EALATY

-1470 TVSREDKQTKVLI
+1470 TVSREDKQTRVLI
-1483 KNTDKLKD
+1483 KNTDKLKN
-1491 WGINNAK
+1491 WGIKNAK
-1498 LIEQYG
+1498 FVEQYG

-1519 GTYNWIQSAG
+1519 ATYNWIQSAG

-1537 KYLRDVQVSEDK
+1537 KYLRDVQVAEDK
-1549 QKYYDIARQE
+1549 QKYYDVGRQE
-1559 KEILSTMSDPEL
+1559 KEILNNMSDPEL

-1578 ATNERN
+1578 ATQQRA

-1589 NPLLNSALIGSGN
+1589 NPLLNSALIGEGN
-1602 TIGNEQVL
+1602 TIGNEVVL
-1610 MNSVEQMILDP
+1610 MNSLEQMVANP
-1621 NADINPATRQRMA
+1621 NADINLATRRRMS

-1639 MREFIAFSTDPELKN
+1639 MREFIAFATDPELKN
-1654 VTNAAQLKAERKDQ
+1654 VSNRTQLKAERKKQ

-1673 KELMLGDLYL
+1673 GELMLGDLYMS
-1683 TEANRAIFKSILSF
+1683 EANRAIFRSILNF
-1697 YSRDSYYAYKELK
+1697 YSRDSYYAYKELM

>member
-1 MAQYIKPVVAEVSP
+1 MPQYIKSVVAEVSP
-15 NLYAAAKSAGLTGVE
+15 NLYAAAKSAGLSGVE

-45 QLGKLGV
+45 ELAKLGT
-52 DGARREFERLDSNIQ
+52 DGARKEYDRLDPAVQ

-79 MQEAPD
+79 MREAPD
-85 ASDRVMGVVKGAAKI
+85 ATDRVMGALGTAAKI
-100 AASPLIG
+100 VASPLIG

-142 DAWDGKSQYDLGALK
+142 DAWDGKNQYDQGALK
-157 EATDYFGKYD
+157 EATDYFGQFD

-184 QDFGKVDPELLNS
+184 QDYGKVDPNLLNS
-197 IKKAYDDPE
+197 IKKAYDDPD
-206 AFKLIVDGVKY
+206 AFKQVLDGVKY

-232 RPPASGVSGTTKNV
+232 KPPSSGVSGSTKNI
-246 SGVIDF
+246 SGYIDF
-252 VYQIAVDPL
+252 IYQFAVDPL

-276 RLVNSITDAINNG
+276 RIANSLTEAINKG
-289 VPIEKAVEAT
+289 VPIEKAVETT
-299 FKDPKVFQLWENGI
+299 FKEPLVFELWEKGI
-313 GPALKKVADSKG
+313 GPAIKKVAEATNPGEKSLAMDN
-325 DFGAQS
+325 
-331 IALDEIA
+331 IA
-338 KNFPGYNNPSAIKA
+338 KNFPGYNDVNAVKA
-352 LVSGKAFDAAGAQ
+352 LVDGKAFDANSAQ
-365 KYFEDAG
+365 GFFENAG
-372 NLNLLLAGRTDGM
+372 NLNLLLAGRVDGV
-385 TYMRNGVATARQNRL
+385 TYMRNGVAVARQNRL
-400 FSDAIVRSLD
+400 MSDAIVRSLD
-410 NTFNSMSKT
+410 SLFNNMSRTGK
-419 AAERNEALTPITE
+419 ERDEALTPITA
-432 ALLNTED
+432 ALLNAED

-444 NNPLSDMSVL
+444 ANPNADMSVV
-454 LKANAEIKGWKNLK
+454 LKANEEIKGWKK
-468 TYGQLAAR
+468 IGRLAAR
-476 SPQGMEVRIGVNAVD
+476 SPQGLEVRIGANAAD

-511 LTVRFLEST
+511 LTFRFLEST

-543 SVKGEE
+543 SQKGND
-549 LIVKTLQD
+549 LIIKTLQD
-557 KYGNKAGFAT
+557 KYGDKAGFAT
-567 KRDLAINPEHTKFAP
+567 KRDLAINPEHAKFAP
-582 ANTVRE
+582 ENSVRE

-599 PIQPYQSTFAVGSLP
+599 PIQPYQTTWAVGPLP
-614 YDVIGSTIW
+614 YDEIGSTVW
-623 EIKSKKNIINALGGA
+623 EIKSKKNIITALGGA

-658 RLGIR
+658 RLGVR

-676 PTKDIR
+676 PTKDMR
-682 RFASLQGLRL
+682 RFARLEGLRL
-692 GNVSRAATGSETA
+692 GNMSRAATGSRSA
-705 SGPVRRGIQKALGFV
+705 SGPIRRGIQKALKFA
-720 PKSDSVVNI
+720 PKSDAPMRI

-734 YSHEKALSLIDREN
+734 YSHEEALTLLDRES
-748 IINAKATELG
+748 IINAKALELG
-758 TDPALL
+758 TDPAFLS
-764 TSLEKRQSIAE
+764 SLEKRQAISD
-775 HITSM
+775 HVSKM
-780 YGKHIDDE
+780 YGRYVDE
-788 DLKHIM
+788 ETAGYLM
-794 QAFVNSPDALN
+794 QAFVHSPDALN
-805 SMASSVVAAAGLSG
+805 SMAASLVAAAGISG

-831 PSMLDKAFE
+831 PSMLDMAFE
-840 AIGVK
+840 QLGIK
-845 MGKGTRTIDTGML
+845 MGKGTRTVDTGML
-858 SEQEVA
+858 TEQEVA

-877 NTVKLSDDV
+877 NKAKLSDEV
-886 TFNPADIFFRYNALK
+886 TLNPADIFFRFNALK
-901 PGEIDPKTGKEMMEL
+901 PGEIDPRTGKEMMEL
-916 ALDAGMSKVGFKFDE
+916 ALDAGMRKIGFEFSE
-931 LTKTWV
+931 LTKTWIV
-937 IKDAKDQLTVNAFL
+937 KDFKQQQTVDAFL
-951 ERTMYTVQA
+951 ERSMYTVQA
-960 RAKGLD
+960 RGRGLD
-966 DEQIAR
+966 DAQIVR
-972 GQLFRMFT
+972 GQLFRMFS

-993 NERLLGV
+993 NETLLDV
-1000 VKDSY
+1000 VRSSY
-1005 RQLVKMSD
+1005 NELQRMGAAS
-1013 ETGRIPTWNA
+1013 GRIPSWNE
-1023 AVARIPLDEFQDA
+1023 AVARISLDEFQDA

-1050 SFGDFDIESV
+1050 AFGDFDIESV
-1060 FKRAGNTMMDWMDQ
+1060 FRRAGNTMMDWMDQ

-1081 QPAVMVTYAG
+1081 QPAVMVTYAQ
-1091 LRKKYKGIEKEF
+1091 LRKKYAGIEREF
-1103 VRQQVKQE
+1103 VRQQVKNE
-1111 IGPWGGATQKQI
+1111 LGPFAGATQSQI
-1123 DAVTA
+1123 DTVTE
-1128 KYEDIAQKR
+1128 KYRAIAERR

-1168 TVGRYYRATE
+1168 TIGRYYRATE

-1198 RLANVGIEA
+1198 RLTNVGIEA
-1207 SGAIHNDAE
+1207 SGAIHNDAN

-1233 DGALRVLTG
+1233 DGAIRTLTG

-1247 QPIFNE
+1247 QPLFNE

-1281 GVIAVKNL
+1281 GVIGIKNL
-1289 LGVVPGKIPFVG
+1289 LGIVPGKIPFIG
-1301 DAIQPYS
+1301 GAIQPYS
-1308 ERLGE
+1308 QQLGE

-1321 NIGDNVDVVRAVVPS
+1321 NIGDNVDVFRAVVPS

-1365 AANGIGISP
+1365 AAYGIGITP
-1374 DATDVE
+1374 DATDEE
-1380 KAEYLNNIRISAHNI
+1380 KAKYLDNIRISAHNV

-1402 GLFSPVAPGT
+1402 GLFSPVAPGN

-1422 KDTGITSL
+1422 KETGITSL

-1445 DGDITDPYE
+1445 NGDVTDPYE
-1454 QALATY
+1454 EALATY

-1470 TVSREDKQTKVLI
+1470 TVSREDKQTRVLI
-1483 KNTDKLKD
+1483 KNTDKLKN
-1491 WGINNAK
+1491 WGIKNAK
-1498 LIEQYG
+1498 MVEQYG
-1504 EAAYIFAPQIGEFNA
+1504 EAAYIFAPQMGDFNA
-1519 GTYNWIQSAG
+1519 ATYNWIQSAG

-1537 KYLRDVQVSEDK
+1537 KYLRDVQTAEDK

-1559 KEILSTMSDPEL
+1559 KEILGNMSDPQL

-1578 ATNERN
+1578 ATQQRA

-1589 NPLLNSALIGSGN
+1589 NPLLNSALIGEGN

-1610 MNSVEQMILDP
+1610 MNSVEQMINNP
-1621 NADINPATRQRMA
+1621 SVDINPATRQRMA

-1654 VTNAAQLKAERKDQ
+1654 VVNRAQLKAARKAQ
-1668 IEADL
+1668 IEANLND
-1673 KELMLGDLYL
+1673 LMLGDLYV
-1683 TEANRAIFKSILSF
+1683 TEANRAIFRSILNF